1 MSNISLY
8 YVIIYLYRSWSLY
21 NGNISQSLH
30 TNKSTLMFDNGN
42 GSSPRSA
49 NLSLSYHCDISSTTI
64 ATSSIE
70 PSVTSMT
77 STNIISTPSPN
88 PITCSTD
95 GIWPE
100 TLPAHNVTGFY
111 CYKGTVNGK

>member
-8 YVIIYLYRSWSLY
+8 YVIIYLCRSWSLY
-21 NGNISQSLH
+21 NGNISQSLC
-30 TNKSTLMFDNGN
+30 TNKSTLMFDNGD

-49 NLSLSYHCDISSTTI
+49 KLSLSYHCG
-64 ATSSIE
+64 
-70 PSVTSMT
+70 
-77 STNIISTPSPN
+77 
-88 PITCSTD
+88 ITCSTD

-100 TLPAHNVTGFY
+100 TLPGHNVTGFY